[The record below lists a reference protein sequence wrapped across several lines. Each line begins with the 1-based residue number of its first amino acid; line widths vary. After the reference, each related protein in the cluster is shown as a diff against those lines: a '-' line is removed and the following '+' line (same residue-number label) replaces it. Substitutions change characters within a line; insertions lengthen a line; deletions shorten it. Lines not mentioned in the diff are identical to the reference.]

1 MSRSLYWKL
10 ALAFVLVAFTSA
22 ALVAGFI
29 RATSANRLLLL
40 LTDQQRSVLVEV
52 LVDYYQSNGSW
63 QGIDQNWW
71 QIQRMM
77 HPGGGR
83 MRGNMRGM
91 AMDRSL
97 FGLADASGQV
107 IVPVDRYRLGTQLSY
122 VRLRAETP
130 ILIDGQQVGTLLTA
144 RTAPVLQPAEEL
156 FLRRS
161 TWAAALAALSAM
173 VVALLMSFLLAR
185 TLTRPL
191 RLLTGAAQNI
201 ARGQLEQQ
209 VNIHS
214 QDEIGQLANAF
225 NSMSHE
231 VARANQLRRQ
241 MTADIAHDLRTPL
254 TVVGG
259 YIEAM
264 RDGVLEPTPDRLR
277 LIYQE
282 IERLQKLVND
292 LRLLSQAEAGE
303 LPLHPQPVDA
313 AVLLGHAVELFGH
326 HASQMGVTLQ
336 FEAAPALP
344 ALNVDEDRMMQV
356 LDNLLSNAL
365 RHTPPGGLIT
375 LSATASGERV
385 RLAVRDTGE
394 GIQPEELPYIF
405 NRFYRSDTSRHAESG
420 ESGLGLAIVRA
431 LIEAQGGQVWAESA
445 PGKGTVVTI
454 DLPKSPKI

>member
-22 ALVAGFI
+22 LLVAGFI

-52 LVDYYQSNGSW
+52 LVEYYQSNGSW
-63 QGIDQNWW
+63 EGIHQNWR
-71 QIQRMM
+71 QIQRIM

-83 MRGNMRGM
+83 MRGNMRGIG
-91 AMDRSL
+91 MDRSL

-107 IVPVDRYRLGTQLSY
+107 IVPVDRYRLGTQLSNA
-122 VRLRAETP
+122 RLRAETP

-144 RTAPVLQPAEEL
+144 RTNPILQPAEEL
-156 FLRRS
+156 FLQRS
-161 TWAAALAALSAM
+161 TWAAALAALGAM
-173 VVALLMSFLLAR
+173 VAALLISFFLAR

-209 VNIHS
+209 VDIRS
-214 QDEIGQLANAF
+214 QDEIGQLAQAF
-225 NSMSHE
+225 NSMSQE

-264 RDGVLEPTPDRLR
+264 RDGVLEATPDRLR

-292 LRLLSQAEAGE
+292 LRLLSQVEAGE
-303 LPLHPQPVDA
+303 LPLHFQPVDA
-313 AVLLGHAVELFGH
+313 AVLLGRAIELFEH
-326 HASQMGVTLQ
+326 HAGQKGVTLH
-336 FEAAPALP
+336 FEAAPTLHP
-344 ALNVDEDRMMQV
+344 MQVDEDRMMQV

-365 RHTPPGGLIT
+365 RHTPPGGSIT
-375 LSATASGERV
+375 LSATASGECV
-385 RLAVRDTGE
+385 RLSVKDTGA

-405 NRFYRSDTSRHAESG
+405 NRFYRSDTSRHTESG

-431 LIEAQGGQVWAESA
+431 LVEAQGGQVGAESE
-445 PGKGTVVTI
+445 PGRGTVVTI
-454 DLPKSPKI
+454 DFPKLSKI